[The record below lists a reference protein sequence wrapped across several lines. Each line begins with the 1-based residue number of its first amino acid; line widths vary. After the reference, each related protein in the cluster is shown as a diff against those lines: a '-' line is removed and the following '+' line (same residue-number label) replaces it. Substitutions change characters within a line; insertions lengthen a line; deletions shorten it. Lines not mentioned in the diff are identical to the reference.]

1 MGKKELFTS
10 IVKEVKIHRNRMQE
24 AREHIVDF
32 KKDIAYVDQYIYRFS
47 KYQDSIGKK
56 LFRNFLELIDEYE
69 NSMSMIDILNKLE
82 KFDIVQK
89 GRWQEIRDLRNEIA
103 HNYEEDM
110 DTAKNFVKAIDL
122 YLPYMDEIV
131 EKIEDYIKKR
141 KL

>member
-1 MGKKELFTS
+1 MRKKELFES
-10 IVKEVKIHRNRMQE
+10 IVKEIKIHRKRMQE

-32 KKDIAYVDQYIYRFS
+32 TKDIAYVDQYIYRFS
-47 KYQDSIGKK
+47 KYQDSMGKK

-69 NSMSMIDILNKLE
+69 NSMSMIDMLNKLE

-89 GRWQEIRDLRNEIA
+89 DRWQEIRDLRNEVA
-103 HNYEEDM
+103 HNYEEDIT
-110 DTAKNFVKAIDL
+110 TAKNFVKAIDL

-131 EKIEDYIKKR
+131 EKIEDYVKKR

>member
-1 MGKKELFTS
+1 MGKKELFES
-10 IVKEVKIHRNRMQE
+10 IVKEIKIHRKRMQE

-32 KKDIAYVDQYIYRFS
+32 TKDIAYVDQYIYRFS
-47 KYQDSIGKK
+47 KYQDSMGKK

-69 NSMSMIDILNKLE
+69 NSMSMIDMLNKLE

-89 GRWQEIRDLRNEIA
+89 DRWQEIRDLRNEVA
-103 HNYEEDM
+103 HNYEEDIT
-110 DTAKNFVKAIDL
+110 TAKNFVKAIDL

-131 EKIEDYIKKR
+131 EKIEDYVKKR